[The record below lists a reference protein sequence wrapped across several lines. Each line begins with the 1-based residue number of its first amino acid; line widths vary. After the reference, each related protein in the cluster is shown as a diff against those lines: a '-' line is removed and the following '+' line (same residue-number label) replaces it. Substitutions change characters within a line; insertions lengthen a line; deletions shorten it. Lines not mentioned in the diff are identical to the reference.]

1 MNNDDNEI
9 MLFLRAGGRDWRQQ
23 AVGQMVFKIQD
34 KVNKVVH
41 QSILTH

>member
-9 MLFLRAGGRDWRQQ
+9 MLFLRAGGRDWRQ
-23 AVGQMVFKIQD
+23 AVGQMVFKIQG